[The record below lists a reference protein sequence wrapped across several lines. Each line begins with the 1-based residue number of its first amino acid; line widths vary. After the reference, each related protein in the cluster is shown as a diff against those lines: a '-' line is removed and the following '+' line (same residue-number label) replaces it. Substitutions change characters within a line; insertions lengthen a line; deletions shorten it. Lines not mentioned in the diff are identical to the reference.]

1 MTGGSGANPVL
12 MPTVLPSLDRIV
24 GPTGPSSSALRSR
37 VDPLEIANQ
46 PVYPRVLQVSKED
59 IDALAQVI
67 KEAHE
72 QFVS

>member
-1 MTGGSGANPVL
+1 
-12 MPTVLPSLDRIV
+12 
-24 GPTGPSSSALRSR
+24 